1 MVFVTEKI
9 VSLQTNKQ
17 FLNTYKL
24 SIMENYPILSN
35 EECIWLDLPDDY
47 EFDVDVCLSSIYL
60 QRMVSENPAIEE
72 LIKEFDCDI
81 IIE

>member
-1 MVFVTEKI
+1 
-9 VSLQTNKQ
+9 
-17 FLNTYKL
+17 
-24 SIMENYPILSN
+24 MENYPILSN

-81 IIE
+81 IIEWLHKRKDNEEQKNDS

>member
-1 MVFVTEKI
+1 MVFIAEKI
-9 VSLQTNKQ
+9 VSLQTNMQ
-17 FLNTYKL
+17 FLNTYKQ

-47 EFDVDVCLSSIYL
+47 EFDVDVCLSTIYL

-72 LIKEFDCDI
+72 LIREFDCDI

>member
-9 VSLQTNKQ
+9 VSLQTNKLI
-17 FLNTYKL
+17 LNTYKQ

-72 LIKEFDCDI
+72 LIKKFDCDI

>member
-17 FLNTYKL
+17 FLNTYKQ
-24 SIMENYPILSN
+24 SIMENYAILSN

-47 EFDVDVCLSSIYL
+47 EFDVDVCLSTIYL

-72 LIKEFDCDI
+72 LINEFDCDI